1 MDERV
6 KKYIFRIGSI
16 VLLILICM
24 FIILEIQIKKEHNE
38 NLEET
43 SARAVNDIQE
53 NTITQLLEY
62 NNTIT
67 ESNIIENEV
76 VTEDLKIENAVDQN
90 NSTSE
95 NKKETEIKTN
105 TSNSKKDT
113 STSNTKKKQIL
124 NLIIQS
130 KKRTIKNKV

>member
-53 NTITQLLEY
+53 NTITEKVPQTFDNIQDYILLLFFGILTFVSSILY
-62 NNTIT
+62 Y
-67 ESNIIENEV
+67 
-76 VTEDLKIENAVDQN
+76 
-90 NSTSE
+90 
-95 NKKETEIKTN
+95 
-105 TSNSKKDT
+105 SKQK
-113 STSNTKKKQIL
+113 
-124 NLIIQS
+124 S
-130 KKRTIKNKV
+130 KSSM